1 MQVTISQRRQTSF
14 NLDINLLERLKALA
28 KRENRSL
35 NNYVECVL
43 SDIAFGE
50 PNDITA
56 ASIRDARKGKYVGE
70 PLDPTNAET
79 LLKSAGL

>member
-14 NLDINLLERLKALA
+14 NLDIKLLERLKALA

-56 ASIRDARKGKYVGE
+56 A
-70 PLDPTNAET
+70 
-79 LLKSAGL
+79 